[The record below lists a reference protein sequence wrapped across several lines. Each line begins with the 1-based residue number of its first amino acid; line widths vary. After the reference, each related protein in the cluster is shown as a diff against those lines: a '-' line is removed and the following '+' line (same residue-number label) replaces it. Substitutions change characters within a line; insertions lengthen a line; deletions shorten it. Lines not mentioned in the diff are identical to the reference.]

1 MTIKSSRLLA
11 MAVASALST
20 AGSAYAT
27 NGYFSIGYGAGSEGI
42 GGVGVT
48 TPQDTLCVGGNP
60 ACLSAFD
67 RPQFDVGVGMF
78 DARRRSG
85 IQDATLSPAGGNSWS
100 DSNTFLIPGMGFV
113 WPFNDQLT
121 IGIAV
126 LGNGGMDTSY
136 KPNFFANISPPNT
149 EYLGVNVVQLFVPI
163 TATWKFNEKQAVGVS
178 MVPARQRFWAQ
189 GLQKFDS
196 PTWSSA
202 PGYVTNNGHDMANG
216 FGVRLGWL
224 GHFADDKVSLGVTW
238 ASKVYMEEFEHYK
251 GLFAQHGLFDVPENY
266 AVGIAV
272 KPVENWTVALDV
284 QKILYSDVPSVG
296 NRGPVP
302 GGGLPLGEFKMGL
315 EHGIGFG
322 WSDMIVYKLGV
333 VHKYSDNLTL
343 RAGYNYGKQPIP
355 ADQLTMSVLAPGVS
369 EEHYTLGLTYNLGE
383 QSILGFGSEGALT
396 VSYVQ
401 SPTKRLVGPS
411 MDGTVDFE
419 MRQKML
425 GLAYTLKF

>member
-1 MTIKSSRLLA
+1 MSIKSKRLLA

-67 RPQFDVGVGMF
+67 RPQFDVGVGLF

-85 IQDATLSPAGGNSWS
+85 IDDATLGRGNAWS

-121 IGIAV
+121 IGVAV

-149 EYLGVNVVQLFVPI
+149 EYLGVNMVQLFVPI

-196 PTWSSA
+196 SVWSSA

-224 GHFADDKVSLGVTW
+224 GHFVDDKVSLGVTW
-238 ASKVYMEEFEHYK
+238 ASKVYMEQFEHYK
-251 GLFAQHGLFDVPENY
+251 GLFAGSGGFDVPENY

-296 NRGPVP
+296 NRGPFP
-302 GGGLPLGEFKMGL
+302 NGGLPVGENKMGL

-322 WSDMIVYKLGV
+322 WNDMTVYKLGV
-333 VHKYSDNLTL
+333 VHKHSENLTL
-343 RAGYNYGKQPIP
+343 RAGYNYGKNPIP
-355 ADQLTMSVLAPGVS
+355 ADQLTMSVIAPGVS
-369 EEHYTLGLTYNLGE
+369 EEHYTLGLTYNLGD

-396 VSYVQ
+396 VSYVH
-401 SPTKRLVGPS
+401 SPTKRLAGPS
-411 MDGTVDFE
+411 MDGTVDYE
-419 MRQKML
+419 MTQNML